1 MVQINPKRISGSWAE
16 GFALDFHTL
25 SSEYIGDD
33 EYGHPQFDTKR
44 SEIGELLYRL
54 KYREDKSV
62 LGDII
67 TIASQFIKSTNWP
80 LDLIVS
86 VPPSRKGRDFQPVP
100 PLAMGIGRVLGIEV
114 CVDSIVKVKDTPELK
129 GIFDFQERMRI
140 LRDAFEIR
148 DPVVAGRSVLLF
160 DDLYR
165 SGATLNAVSR
175 LLKQEGKAR
184 NVYVLTLTMTR
195 SMR

>member
-1 MVQINPKRISGSWAE
+1 MVQINPKRISGSWTE
-16 GFALDFHTL
+16 GFALDFHGL

-33 EYGHPQFDTKR
+33 EYGNPQFDTKR

-67 TIASQFIKSTNWP
+67 TTAAQFINYTNWP

-86 VPPSRKGRDFQPVP
+86 VPPARKGRDYQPIP
-100 PLAMGIGRVLGIEV
+100 PLAMGIGEALGIDV
-114 CVDSIVKVKDTPELK
+114 CIDCVIKVKDIPELNS
-129 GIFDFQERMRI
+129 IFDFEKRMSI
-140 LRDAFEIR
+140 IKDAFEIR
-148 DPVVAGRSVLLF
+148 DPIVAGRNILLF

-165 SGATLNAVSR
+165 SGATLNTVSM

-184 NVYVLTLTMTR
+184 NIYAFTLTMSR